1 VALAIALAVLA
12 AALFALAAGYQQRA
26 VREIG
31 LDAPKPDPNTPA
43 ALLPVVTIVTKIAR
57 SRLWLIGW
65 FVNLAGFLTQ
75 AIALHN
81 GSVALVQPLLV
92 TQLLFTLPIASMW
105 GCCRPRRLDWLA
117 ALTIC
122 VGLAIFM
129 ASRSAPSTAAP
140 PDRTRIVLAAV
151 CALATI
157 LLLVLIAK
165 ALPPIQ
171 HAAVI
176 AVGAGLCFALSA
188 VFVKLT
194 ITSLTEDGV
203 VATAT
208 DWPGYA
214 LAASTVAGL
223 LLEQQAF
230 SAGPLAS
237 AVAAMTITNPVA
249 SYVIAILGFHA
260 RFPSAGRLAMLSISA
275 VVIATGVVALAHSPT
290 VLGERAGPA
299 GALVPSRAGRASTD
313 ARAGGYENQEEAS
326 DTTERT
332 GSGASARSG

>member
-31 LDAPKPDPNTPA
+31 LDAPTPDPNTPA
-43 ALLPVVTIVTKIAR
+43 ALLPVVTIATKIAR

-65 FVNLAGFLTQ
+65 VINLAGFLTQ

-81 GSVALVQPLLV
+81 GSVGLVQPLLV

-140 PDRTRIVLAAV
+140 PDRPRIILAALCALAAV
-151 CALATI
+151 LI
-157 LLLVLIAK
+157 LVVIAK

-176 AVGAGLCFALSA
+176 AVAAGLCFALSA
-188 VFVKLT
+188 VFIKLT
-194 ITSLTEDGV
+194 ITSLTQDGV
-203 VATAT
+203 AATAT

-214 LAASTVAGL
+214 LAASTLAGL

-260 RFPSAGRLAMLSISA
+260 SFPSAGRLAMLTISA

-290 VLGERAGPA
+290 ILGERAPVG
-299 GALVPSRAGRASTD
+299 GLVPNRSEQASTD
-313 ARAGGYENQEEAS
+313 ARRHGYDRDEER
-326 DTTERT
+326 DTAAQTDL
-332 GSGASARSG
+332 GASARTR